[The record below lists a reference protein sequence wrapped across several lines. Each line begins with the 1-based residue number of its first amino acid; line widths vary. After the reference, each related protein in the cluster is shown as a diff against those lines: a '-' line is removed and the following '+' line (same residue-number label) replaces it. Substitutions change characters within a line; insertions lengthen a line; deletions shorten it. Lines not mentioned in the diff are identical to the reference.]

1 MGTLAAG
8 IKEIFAT
15 AKTTGSNVMLC
26 GNDGTPDGHM
36 AMDKLGETLG
46 VPKRLEFVDLGL
58 PSGTLWAT
66 RNLGAETP
74 EDYGYYFSWGNVV
87 GRRPNG
93 TTFDYNWGTD
103 NNGNYASTPGAALTS
118 DIPTN
123 MDYDAVQRYMG
134 GSCKMPTTTQFAELF
149 NSSYT
154 TNEWTTKNGV
164 NGRLVTSKINGNSV
178 FFPAAGNG
186 YGTSLDSAGSNGY
199 YWSRSLI
206 SSAYG
211 YLLNFGSSYVRPQDD
226 SGRFFGFS
234 VRAVQ

>member
-8 IKEIFAT
+8 IKEIFE
-15 AKTTGSNVMLC
+15 TTKQSGTNVMLC

-36 AMDKLGETLG
+36 TMAKLGETLG

-87 GRRPNG
+87 GRKPNG

-103 NNGNYASTPGAALTS
+103 NNGNYASTPGAALTG

-164 NGRLVTSKINGNSV
+164 NGRLVTSKINGNSI
-178 FFPAAGNG
+178 FFPAAGFGN
-186 YGTSLDSAGSNGY
+186 GTSLYGAGSDGV
-199 YWSRSLI
+199 YWSRSLC
-206 SSAYG
+206 SSANG
-211 YLLNFGSSYVRPQDD
+211 DSLNFNSSLVVPQGNN
-226 SGRFFGFS
+226 GRFYGFS

>member
-36 AMDKLGETLG
+36 TMDNLASVLG
-46 VPKRLEFVDLGL
+46 VTKRMEFVDLGL

-74 EDYGYYFSWGNVV
+74 EDYGYYFSWGNVI
-87 GRRPNG
+87 GRKPNG
-93 TTFDYNWGTD
+93 TTFDYDWGTSND
-103 NNGNYASTPGAALTS
+103 GNYASTTGAALTG

-134 GSCKMPTTTQFAELF
+134 GSCKMPAKNQFVELF

-164 NGRLVTSKINGNSV
+164 NGCLVTSKINSNSI
-178 FFPAAGNG
+178 FFPAAGGGN
-186 YGTSLDSAGSNGY
+186 GTSLGSAGSYGY
-199 YWSRSLI
+199 YWSRSLL
-206 SSAYG
+206 SSAGG
-211 YLLNFGSSYVRPQDD
+211 YSLLLNSSSVRPQGSSD
-226 SGRFFGFS
+226 RFLGFS

>member
-1 MGTLAAG
+1 MGTLAEG

-36 AMDKLGETLG
+36 TMAKLGETLG

-87 GRRPNG
+87 GRKPNG

-103 NNGNYASTPGAALTS
+103 NNGNYASTTGAALTG

-164 NGRLVTSKINGNSV
+164 NGRLVTSKINGNSI

-186 YGTSLDSAGSNGY
+186 YGTSLDDAGSNGFC
-199 YWSRSLI
+199 WSRSL
-206 SSAYG
+206 SSSDSG
-211 YLLNFGSSYVRPQDD
+211 YYLGFGSSGVYPHGGNR
-226 SGRFFGFS
+226 RFFGFS

>member
-1 MGTLAAG
+1 MGTLAEG

-36 AMDKLGETLG
+36 TMAKLGETLG

-87 GRRPNG
+87 GRKPNG
-93 TTFDYNWGTD
+93 TTFDYNWGT
-103 NNGNYASTPGAALTS
+103 NNNEKYASTTGAALTG

-164 NGRLVTSKINGNSV
+164 NGRLVTSKINGNSI
-178 FFPAAGNG
+178 FFPAAGRG
-186 YGTSLDSAGSNGY
+186 SGTSLDNAGSKGFF
-199 YWSRSLI
+199 WSRSI
-206 SSAYG
+206 NSSSSGYG
-211 YLLNFGSSYVRPQDD
+211 LYFHSSNVKPQDLN
-226 SGRFFGFS
+226 SRFYGFS

>member
-1 MGTLAAG
+1 MGTLVNG

-15 AKTTGSNVMLC
+15 EKTTGSNVMLC

-36 AMDKLGETLG
+36 TMSKLGETLG

-87 GRRPNG
+87 GRKPNG

-103 NNGNYASTPGAALTS
+103 NNGNYASTTGAALTG

-164 NGRLVTSKINGNSV
+164 NGRLVTSKINGNSI
-178 FFPAAGNG
+178 FFPAAGLG
-186 YGTSLDSAGSNGY
+186 SGASLSGAGSDGV
-199 YWSRSLI
+199 YWSRSLH

-211 YLLNFGSSYVRPQDD
+211 YYLYFDSSGVYPQSYGS
-226 SGRFFGFS
+226 RFYGFS

>member
-1 MGTLAAG
+1 MGTLAEG
-8 IKEIFAT
+8 IKEIFET

-36 AMDKLGETLG
+36 TMAILGETLG
-46 VPKRLEFVDLGL
+46 VQKRLEFVDLGL

-74 EDYGYYFSWGNVV
+74 EDYGYYFSWGNVI
-87 GRRPNG
+87 GRKPSG

-103 NNGNYASTPGAALTS
+103 NNGNYASTTGAALTG

-178 FFPAAGNG
+178 FFPAAGLG
-186 YGTSLDSAGSNGY
+186 YGTSLYYAGSDGF
-199 YWSRSLI
+199 YWSRSLY

-211 YLLNFGSSYVRPQDD
+211 YNLYFSSSGVGPQYNYL
-226 SGRFFGFS
+226 RFYGFS

>member
-1 MGTLAAG
+1 MGTLAEG

-36 AMDKLGETLG
+36 TMAKLGETLG

-87 GRRPNG
+87 GRKPNG

-103 NNGNYASTPGAALTS
+103 NNGNYASTTGAALTG

-154 TNEWTTKNGV
+154 TNELTTKNGV
-164 NGRLVTSKINGNSV
+164 NGRLVTSKINGNSI
-178 FFPAAGNG
+178 FFPAAGYG
-186 YGTSLDSAGSNGY
+186 KGTSLLDAGSVGC
-199 YWSRSLI
+199 YWSRSLS
-206 SSAYG
+206 SSALG
-211 YLLNFGSSYVRPQDD
+211 YNLYFSSSGVGPQDY
-226 SGRFFGFS
+226 SGRFIGLS

>member
-1 MGTLAAG
+1 MGTLVNG

-26 GNDGTPDGHM
+26 GNDGMPDGHM
-36 AMDKLGETLG
+36 TMAILGETIG
-46 VPKRLEFVDLGL
+46 VSKRLEFVDLGL

-74 EDYGYYFSWGNVV
+74 EDYGYYFSWGNVI
-87 GRRPNG
+87 GRKPNG

-103 NNGNYASTPGAALTS
+103 NNGNYASTPGAALTG

-178 FFPAAGNG
+178 FFPAAGFC
-186 YGTSLDSAGSNGY
+186 YGTSLDNVGSNGD
-199 YWSRSLI
+199 YWSRSI
-206 SSAYG
+206 YSSAIG
-211 YLLNFGSSYVRPQDD
+211 YSLNFNSSGVSPQGND
-226 SGRFFGFS
+226 GRFAGFS

>member
-1 MGTLAAG
+1 MGTLAEG

-36 AMDKLGETLG
+36 TMAKLGETLG

-87 GRRPNG
+87 GRKPNG
-93 TTFDYNWGTD
+93 TTFDYDWGTD
-103 NNGNYASTPGAALTS
+103 NNGNYASTTGAALTG

-164 NGRLVTSKINGNSV
+164 NGRLVTSKINGNSI
-178 FFPAAGNG
+178 FFPAAGFGNG
-186 YGTSLDSAGSNGY
+186 MSLSDAGSGGY
-199 YWSRSLI
+199 CWSRSIL
-206 SSAYG
+206 SSDSGYG
-211 YLLNFGSSYVRPQDD
+211 LYLNSSYVSPQNDL
-226 SGRFFGFS
+226 GRFFGFS

>member
-1 MGTLAAG
+1 MGTLAEG
-8 IKEIFAT
+8 IKEIFET
-15 AKTTGSNVMLC
+15 AKNTGSNVMLC

-36 AMDKLGETLG
+36 TMAILGETLG
-46 VPKRLEFVDLGL
+46 VQKRLEFVDLGL

-74 EDYGYYFSWGNVV
+74 EDYGYYFSWGNVI
-87 GRRPNG
+87 GRKPSG

-103 NNGNYASTPGAALTS
+103 NNGNYASTTGAALTG

-178 FFPAAGNG
+178 FFPAAGYG
-186 YGTSLDSAGSNGY
+186 LGTSLNDAGSGGLC
-199 YWSRSLI
+199 WSRSLY
-206 SSAYG
+206 SSASG
-211 YLLNFGSSYVRPQDD
+211 CNLGFDSSNVSPQ
-226 SGRFFGFS
+226 SGNGRFYGFS

>member
-1 MGTLAAG
+1 MGTLAEG

-36 AMDKLGETLG
+36 TMAKLGETLG

-87 GRRPNG
+87 GRKPNG
-93 TTFDYNWGTD
+93 TTFDYDWGTN
-103 NNGNYASTPGAALTS
+103 NNGNYASTTGAALTG

-164 NGRLVTSKINGNSV
+164 NGRLVTSKINGNSI

-186 YGTSLDSAGSNGY
+186 YDMALYTAGSRGV
-199 YWSRSLI
+199 YWSRSLG
-206 SSAYG
+206 SSAGG
-211 YLLNFGSSYVRPQDD
+211 YSLYFSSSYIYPQDNGD
-226 SGRFFGFS
+226 RFFGFS

>member
-8 IKEIFAT
+8 IKEIFE
-15 AKTTGSNVMLC
+15 TTKQSGTNVMLC

-36 AMDKLGETLG
+36 TMAILGETLG

-74 EDYGYYFSWGNVV
+74 EDYGYYFSWGNVI
-87 GRRPNG
+87 GRKPSG

-103 NNGNYASTPGAALTS
+103 NNGNYASPTGAALTG

-164 NGRLVTSKINGNSV
+164 NGRLVTSKINGNSI
-178 FFPAAGNG
+178 FFPAAGRG
-186 YGTSLDSAGSNGY
+186 SGTSLDDAGSRGL
-199 YWSRSLI
+199 YWSRSLY
-206 SSAYG
+206 SSADG
-211 YLLNFGSSYVRPQDD
+211 YFLYFSSSRVYPHDD
-226 SGRFFGFS
+226 GIRFYGFS

>member
-1 MGTLAAG
+1 MGTLAEG

-36 AMDKLGETLG
+36 TMAKLGETLG

-103 NNGNYASTPGAALTS
+103 NNGNYASTTGAALTG

-164 NGRLVTSKINGNSV
+164 NGRLVTSKINGNSI
-178 FFPAAGNG
+178 FFPTAGLGN
-186 YGTSLDSAGSNGY
+186 GTSLTNSVSHGY
-199 YWSRSLI
+199 YWSRSI
-206 SSAYG
+206 YSSDNG
-211 YLLNFGSSYVRPQDD
+211 YDLYFNSSGVYPQDS
-226 SGRFFGFS
+226 SGRFYGFA

>member
-8 IKEIFAT
+8 IKEIFET

-36 AMDKLGETLG
+36 TMANLAGVLG
-46 VPKRLEFVDLGL
+46 VTKRMEFVDLGL

-74 EDYGYYFSWGNVV
+74 EDYGYYFSWGNVI
-87 GRRPNG
+87 GRKPSG

-103 NNGNYASTPGAALTS
+103 NNGNYASTTGAALTS

-186 YGTSLDSAGSNGY
+186 KGTSLNFAGLSGY
-199 YWSRSLI
+199 YWSRSLY
-206 SSAYG
+206 SSANG
-211 YLLNFGSSYVRPQDD
+211 YYLGLNSSNVGTQNNSIR
-226 SGRFFGFS
+226 SFGFS

>member
-1 MGTLAAG
+1 MGTLVNG

-36 AMDKLGETLG
+36 AMANLAGVLG
-46 VPKRLEFVDLGL
+46 VTKRMEFVDLGL

-74 EDYGYYFSWGNVV
+74 EDYGYYFSWGNVI
-87 GRRPNG
+87 GQKPSG

-103 NNGNYASTPGAALTS
+103 NNGNYASTTGAALTG

-164 NGRLVTSKINGNSV
+164 NGRLVTSKINGNSI
-178 FFPAAGNG
+178 FFPAAGFG
-186 YGTSLDSAGSNGY
+186 HGTSLFNAGSRGY
-199 YWSRSLI
+199 YWSRSLY
-206 SSAYG
+206 SSASG
-211 YLLNFGSSYVRPQDD
+211 YLLYFDSSGVSPQD
-226 SGRFFGFS
+226 SNSRFFGFS

>member
-1 MGTLAAG
+1 MGTLAEG

-36 AMDKLGETLG
+36 TMAKLGETLG

-87 GRRPNG
+87 GRKPNG
-93 TTFDYNWGTD
+93 TTFDYDWGAN
-103 NNGNYASTPGAALTS
+103 NNGNYASTTGAALTG

-164 NGRLVTSKINGNSV
+164 NGRLVTSKINGNSI
-178 FFPAAGNG
+178 FFPAAGYG
-186 YGTSLDSAGSNGY
+186 YGASLSGAGSGGCC
-199 YWSRSLI
+199 WSRSLG
-206 SSAYG
+206 SSAGG
-211 YLLNFGSSYVRPQDD
+211 YYLYFNSSHVYPQSSD
-226 SGRFFGFS
+226 SRFYGFS

>member
-36 AMDKLGETLG
+36 TMANLASVLG
-46 VPKRLEFVDLGL
+46 VTKRMEFVDLGL

-74 EDYGYYFSWGNVV
+74 EDYGYYFSWGNVI
-87 GRRPNG
+87 GRKPNG
-93 TTFDYNWGTD
+93 TTFDYDWGT
-103 NNGNYASTPGAALTS
+103 NNDGNYASTPGAALTG

-134 GSCKMPTTTQFAELF
+134 GSCKMPEKNQFVELF

-164 NGRLVTSKINGNSV
+164 NGRLVTSKINSNSI

-186 YGTSLDSAGSNGY
+186 NGTSLSNAGSDGL
-199 YWSRSLI
+199 YWSRSLG
-206 SSAYG
+206 SSANG
-211 YLLNFGSSYVRPQDD
+211 YYLGFSSSGVNPQGSSF
-226 SGRFFGFS
+226 RFYGFS

>member
-1 MGTLAAG
+1 MGTLVNG

-15 AKTTGSNVMLC
+15 AKTTGSNVMIC
-26 GNDGTPDGHM
+26 SNDGTPDGHM
-36 AMDKLGETLG
+36 TMAKLGETLG

-87 GRRPNG
+87 GRKPNG

-103 NNGNYASTPGAALTS
+103 NNGNYASTPGAALTGY
-118 DIPTN
+118 IPTN

-134 GSCKMPTTTQFAELF
+134 GSCKMPTKTQFAELF

-164 NGRLVTSKINGNSV
+164 NGRLVTSKINGNSI
-178 FFPAAGNG
+178 FFPAAGYGN
-186 YGTSLDSAGSNGY
+186 GTSLINAGSGGSYWSCSLYSSANGY
-199 YWSRSLI
+199 SLYFRSSLV
-206 SSAYG
+206 
-211 YLLNFGSSYVRPQDD
+211 NPQDNG
-226 SGRFFGFS
+226 SKFYGFS

>member
-1 MGTLAAG
+1 MGTLAEG

-36 AMDKLGETLG
+36 TMAKLGETLG
-46 VPKRLEFVDLGL
+46 VHKRLEFVDLGL

-66 RNLGAETP
+66 RNLGAEIP

-87 GRRPNG
+87 GRKPNG

-103 NNGNYASTPGAALTS
+103 NNGNYASTTGAALTG

-164 NGRLVTSKINGNSV
+164 NGRLVTSKINGNSI
-178 FFPAAGNG
+178 FFPAAGFG
-186 YGTSLDSAGSNGY
+186 YGSSLNGAGSYGV
-199 YWSRSLI
+199 YWSRSI
-206 SSAYG
+206 
-211 YLLNFGSSYVRPQDD
+211 GSSDGGYDLYFNSSDVHPQNIDY
-226 SGRFFGFS
+226 GFYGFS

>member
-8 IKEIFAT
+8 IKEIFET

-36 AMDKLGETLG
+36 TMANLAGVLG
-46 VPKRLEFVDLGL
+46 VTKRMEFVDLGL

-74 EDYGYYFSWGNVV
+74 EDYGYYFSWGNVI
-87 GRRPNG
+87 GRKPSG
-93 TTFDYNWGTD
+93 TTFDYNWGND
-103 NNGNYASTPGAALTS
+103 NNENYASTPGAALTG

-178 FFPAAGNG
+178 FFPAAGDG
-186 YGTSLDSAGSNGY
+186 SGTSLDDEGSYGCC
-199 YWSRSLI
+199 WSRSLY
-206 SSAYG
+206 SSAIG
-211 YLLNFGSSYVRPQDD
+211 YNLTFNSSYVKPQ
-226 SGRFFGFS
+226 SGNNRFLGFS

>member
-1 MGTLAAG
+1 MGTLAEG

-36 AMDKLGETLG
+36 TMAKLGETLG
-46 VPKRLEFVDLGL
+46 VSKRIEFVDLGL

-87 GRRPNG
+87 GRKPNG

-103 NNGNYASTPGAALTS
+103 NNGNYASTTGAALTG

-134 GSCKMPTTTQFAELF
+134 GSCKMPTTTQFAELY

-164 NGRLVTSKINGNSV
+164 NGRLVTSKINGNSI
-178 FFPAAGNG
+178 FFPAAGYG
-186 YGTSLDSAGSNGY
+186 YGTSLYHAGSDGCC
-199 YWSRSLI
+199 WSRSLY

-211 YLLNFGSSYVRPQDD
+211 YYLYFNSSHVYPRSNDI
-226 SGRFFGFS
+226 RFYGFS

>member
-1 MGTLAAG
+1 MGTLAEG

-15 AKTTGSNVMLC
+15 AKTTGYNVMLC

-36 AMDKLGETLG
+36 TMAKLGETLG

-58 PSGTLWAT
+58 PSVTLWAT

-74 EDYGYYFSWGNVV
+74 EDYGYYFSYGNVV
-87 GRRPNG
+87 GRKPNG
-93 TTFDYNWGTD
+93 TKFYYNWGTD
-103 NNGNYASTPGAALTS
+103 NNGNYASTTGAALTG

-154 TNEWTTKNGV
+154 TNEWSTKNGV
-164 NGRLVTSKINGNSV
+164 NGRLVTSKINGNSI
-178 FFPAAGNG
+178 FFPAAGKGN
-186 YGTSLDSAGSNGY
+186 GTSLNDAGSSGF
-199 YWSRSLI
+199 YWSRSI
-206 SSAYG
+206 RSSANGYG
-211 YLLNFGSSYVRPQDD
+211 LYFNSSRVSPQDD
-226 SGRFFGFS
+226 SRRFYGFS

>member
-1 MGTLAAG
+1 MGTLVNG

-15 AKTTGSNVMLC
+15 ANTTGSNVMIC
-26 GNDGTPDGHM
+26 SNDGTPDGHM
-36 AMDKLGETLG
+36 TMAKLGETLG

-87 GRRPNG
+87 GRKPNG

-103 NNGNYASTPGAALTS
+103 NNGNYASTPGAALTG

-134 GSCKMPTTTQFAELF
+134 GSCKMPTKTQFAELF

-154 TNEWTTKNGV
+154 TNEWTTKNVV
-164 NGRLVTSKINGNSV
+164 NGRLVTSKINGNSI
-178 FFPAAGNG
+178 FFPAAGHG
-186 YGTSLDSAGSNGY
+186 YGTSLSYAGSDGL
-199 YWSRSLI
+199 YWSRSLN
-206 SSAYG
+206 SSADG
-211 YLLNFGSSYVRPQDD
+211 CSLNFGSSYVSPQF
-226 SGRFFGFS
+226 SRLRFYGFS

>member
-1 MGTLAAG
+1 MGTLAEG

-36 AMDKLGETLG
+36 TMAKLCETLG
-46 VPKRLEFVDLGL
+46 VPKRIEFVDLGL

-87 GRRPNG
+87 GRKPNG

-103 NNGNYASTPGAALTS
+103 NNGNYASTTGAALTV

-164 NGRLVTSKINGNSV
+164 NGRLVTSKINGNSI
-178 FFPAAGNG
+178 FFPAAGRGN
-186 YGTSLDSAGSNGY
+186 GTSLNNAGDSGF
-199 YWSRSLI
+199 YWSRSIVQSANGYSLYFN
-206 SSAYG
+206 SS
-211 YLLNFGSSYVRPQDD
+211 NVFPQD
-226 SGRFFGFS
+226 SSSRFYGFS

>member
-1 MGTLAAG
+1 MGTLAEG

-36 AMDKLGETLG
+36 TMAKLGETLG

-58 PSGTLWAT
+58 LSGTLWAT

-87 GRRPNG
+87 GRKPNG

-103 NNGNYASTPGAALTS
+103 NNGNYASTTGAALTG

-154 TNEWTTKNGV
+154 TNELTTKNGV
-164 NGRLVTSKINGNSV
+164 NGRLVTSKINGNSI
-178 FFPAAGNG
+178 FFPAVGNG
-186 YGTSLDSAGSNGY
+186 YGASLDDAGSYGY
-199 YWSRSLI
+199 YWSRSLS
-206 SSAYG
+206 SSARG
-211 YLLNFGSSYVRPQDD
+211 YYLYFNSSSVYPQSN
-226 SGRFFGFS
+226 SGRFSGFS

>member
-1 MGTLAAG
+1 MGTLAEG

-36 AMDKLGETLG
+36 TMAKLGETLG

-87 GRRPNG
+87 GRKPNG
-93 TTFDYNWGTD
+93 TTFDYDWGTD
-103 NNGNYASTPGAALTS
+103 NNGNYASTTGAALTG

-134 GSCKMPTTTQFAELF
+134 GSCKMPTKTQFAELF

-164 NGRLVTSKINGNSV
+164 NGRLVTSKINGNSI
-178 FFPAAGNG
+178 FFPAAGVG
-186 YGTSLDSAGSNGY
+186 LGSSRSSAGSGGF
-199 YWSRSLI
+199 YWSRSI
-206 SSAYG
+206 VSSARGYYLGFNSSDASPQYG
-211 YLLNFGSSYVRPQDD
+211 ND
-226 SGRFFGFS
+226 RFYGFS

>member
-1 MGTLAAG
+1 MGTLVNG

-36 AMDKLGETLG
+36 TMAILGETLG

-74 EDYGYYFSWGNVV
+74 EDYGYYFSWGNVI
-87 GRRPNG
+87 GRKPSG
-93 TTFDYNWGTD
+93 TTFDYNWGED
-103 NNGNYASTPGAALTS
+103 NNGNYASTTGAALTG

-164 NGRLVTSKINGNSV
+164 NGCLVTSKINGNSV
-178 FFPAAGNG
+178 FFPAAGYG
-186 YGTSLDSAGSNGY
+186 YGTSLNIAGSHGR
-199 YWSRSLI
+199 YWSRSLY
-206 SSAYG
+206 SSALG
-211 YLLNFGSSYVRPQDD
+211 YILYFYSSNINPQSYDH
-226 SGRFFGFS
+226 RFYGFS